1 MKRKVLFCALLVLL
15 SSADFTWA
23 KGKRKKTKKVNRTE
37 MVEADCYEEIDNF
50 DFLYA
55 GNDSTATSFALSNDI
70 MNQATSLIG
79 ARYRSGSKGPN
90 AFDCSGFTSYVFGKS
105 DISIG
110 NSSRDQYA
118 RNIPIKRWEM
128 QRGDLVFFSSPGSGR
143 SQVGHVGIVVDYD
156 PISNSFTFIH
166 ASSKEGVTISS
177 STEAYYN
184 RRFIGAR
191 RVAK

>member
-37 MVEADCYEEIDNF
+37 MAEADYYEEIDNF

-55 GNDSTATSFALSNDI
+55 GNDSNATSFALSNDI

-90 AFDCSGFTSYVFGKS
+90 AIDCSGYTSYVFGKS

-143 SQVGHVGIVVDYD
+143 SRVGHVGIVVDYD